1 MGNKASV
8 FAQSKPIQ
16 DISPVSQ
23 VAANLSNEIPENGKK
38 RDPLDNP
45 GTMEEIHKKC
55 KGRSPKLFKF
65 YMN

>member
-16 DISPVSQ
+16 DITPVSQ
-23 VAANLSNEIPENGKK
+23 VAANLSIEIPENEKKK

-55 KGRSPKLFKF
+55 KGRSH
-65 YMN
+65 